1 MLLLQTTIFYGSEN
15 QSYDFLHIFY
25 IPLGLAICAEIFK
38 IIHSIIISDKKIK
51 DNKLDLIEKKKIE
64 VLEKLFSDLT
74 DLSFF
79 YFENTDVVLEK
90 THNIYKFIDRNMLY
104 IPEQIKNLSY
114 DWMDYQYQISIK
126 SATKNLKLEKE
137 LITKFKKELI

>member
-1 MLLLQTTIFYGSEN
+1 
-15 QSYDFLHIFY
+15 
-25 IPLGLAICAEIFK
+25 
-38 IIHSIIISDKKIK
+38 
-51 DNKLDLIEKKKIE
+51 
-64 VLEKLFSDLT
+64 
-74 DLSFF
+74 
-79 YFENTDVVLEK
+79 
-90 THNIYKFIDRNMLY
+90 MLY